1 MTHERL
7 NMRIGTRP
15 GHRPVCH
22 IIMAN
27 KGGVGK
33 STIAKSLIELVILAG
48 MAVQAVDAD
57 IDTPDVADLLRQ
69 RDAINLSDAAG
80 FSKLLNHIQSIPD
93 QSAIVVSMP
102 AGLQSRI
109 EHHGQHFVE
118 MLPTLNHDLGR
129 SIAISYV
136 IDDKLD
142 SLQQL
147 DGFLASCKG
156 MPVNVIRNHFFGDDF
171 TLFDN
176 SETAKMIYGRGGQV
190 IDFPA
195 LAPYIMRRL
204 TNDRMFVSTA
214 RNVLPLGDAGELLR
228 WWRIVSNTL
237 TEAGY
242 LPTQYV
248 SAADASRDRREA
260 SDGTAQALEP
270 TIVSAA

>member
-15 GHRPVCH
+15 GHRPICH
-22 IIMAN
+22 FIIAN

-33 STIAKSLIELVILAG
+33 STVAKSLIELVIIAG
-48 MAVQAVDAD
+48 LAVQAVDAD
-57 IDTPDVADLLRQ
+57 IDTPDVADFMRQ
-69 RDAINLSDAAG
+69 QDAINLSHEAG
-80 FSKLLNHIQSIPD
+80 FSKLLNHIQSISD

-118 MLPTLNHDLGR
+118 MLPTLNDDLGR

-147 DGFLASCKG
+147 DVFLKSCKG

-171 TLFDN
+171 ALFDT
-176 SETAKMIYGRGGQV
+176 SETAKIVYDRGGQV

-195 LAPYIMRRL
+195 LASYIMRRL

-214 RNVLPLGDAGELLR
+214 RSVLPLGDTGELLR

-242 LPTQYV
+242 LPTEDE
-248 SAADASRDRREA
+248 SAADGSTDLRLDGASQD
-260 SDGTAQALEP
+260 SEP
-270 TIVSAA
+270 AIVSAA